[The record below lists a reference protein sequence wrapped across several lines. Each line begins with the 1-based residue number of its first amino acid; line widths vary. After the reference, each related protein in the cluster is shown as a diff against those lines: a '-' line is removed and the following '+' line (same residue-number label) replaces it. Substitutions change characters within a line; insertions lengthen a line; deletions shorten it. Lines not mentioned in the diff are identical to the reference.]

1 MENLWLHSVLERY
14 VLPDPRV
21 TKEHRKLVELKMR
34 QMEEIFPDVNK
45 IFEGVKV
52 EMAGSVQS
60 ESKVIIVYTAV
71 Y

>member
-21 TKEHRKLVELKMR
+21 TKEHRALVELKMR
-34 QMEEIFPDVNK
+34 QMEEILPRLNK
-45 IFEGVKV
+45 MFTGVKI

-60 ESKVIIVYTAV
+60 ESKVNGNH
-71 Y
+71 